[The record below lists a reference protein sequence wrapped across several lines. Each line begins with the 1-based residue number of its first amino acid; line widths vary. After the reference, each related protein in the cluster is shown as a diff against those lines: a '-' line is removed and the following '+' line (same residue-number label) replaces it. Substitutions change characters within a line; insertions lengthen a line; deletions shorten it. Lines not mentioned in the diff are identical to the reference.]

1 MSVRLGLPEVS
12 PGHSPARPDL
22 KDHPLGIQPK
32 VEEPNA
38 YTMWAD
44 SVQQAPQ
51 GPPRCGNQYSG
62 GRFPKGMPHRDP
74 AVQEM
79 LRGHAQQ
86 GRGAF
91 QERVQGVRSPSKSEP
106 GSAREE
112 ERPESAPWCRSF
124 YRPRHL
130 TRVGLGVM
138 RALDPDRRGEADIL
152 KMGDSPA
159 SSLQARETFL
169 RRRYTALDLLTKG
182 WVFEEKGLYCHL
194 SRIDDRETI
203 RAQRFAGQ
211 GDAQTVLKDEQIL
224 QWVAVLRRASWD
236 QLLALDFQAQAGVA
250 AALDRLLKEGLLET
264 GRAVLWEG
272 DLEVIGLSKAGW
284 KEVQKMVPL
293 AREWGWAPRKIL
305 PNNREYH
312 EQIAGDAVAWA
323 VHRVAQDAGAAPS
336 AIHLDRALRRIYLG
350 SEFVPDIRVEFPIR
364 PGVDSYYEV
373 EVLGRGR
380 DYRGGG
386 HRGKVEGGGFLT
398 FSGRGGESGGGHVRV
413 GR

>member
-1 MSVRLGLPEVS
+1 VSVRLGLPDVLRGPSLDRMGPNELPVD
-12 PGHSPARPDL
+12 AR
-22 KDHPLGIQPK
+22 IQA
-32 VEEPNA
+32 EEPTA
-38 YTMWAD
+38 YVLWAN
-44 SVQQAPQ
+44 SVQQTPQ
-51 GPPRCGNQYSG
+51 APPRCGNQYSG
-62 GRFPKGMPHRDP
+62 GRILKGMPHPDP
-74 AVQEM
+74 AAREI
-79 LRGHAQQ
+79 LREHSRQS
-86 GRGAF
+86 REAF
-91 QERVQGVRSPSKSEP
+91 EERVYGAPPTS
-106 GSAREE
+106 SARPTAREV

-124 YRPRHL
+124 YRPRNL
-130 TRVGLGVM
+130 TKVGLGVM
-138 RALDPDRRGEADIL
+138 RALDPERRGEAEIL
-152 KMGDSPA
+152 RMGDSPA
-159 SSLQARETFL
+159 SSLQAREAFL
-169 RRRYTALDLLTKG
+169 RRRYTALDLLAKG

-194 SRIDDRETI
+194 SRIDDRDAI

-211 GDAQTVLKDEQIL
+211 GAQSTLKDEQIL
-224 QWVAVLRRASWD
+224 QWVAVLRRAAWD
-236 QLLALDFQAQAGVA
+236 QLLALDFSAQDGLA
-250 AALDRLLKEGLLET
+250 AAVDRLQREGLLET

-293 AREWGWAPRKIL
+293 ANEWGWAPRKIL

-312 EQIAGDAVAWA
+312 EQIVGDAVAWA

-398 FSGRGGESGGGHVRV
+398 FSGRGGESGGGHVGV